1 MKRTYFSQGTRIYA
15 DSQINMQSRINRWT
29 GINPSSGITIWS
41 GIKPQSG
48 IYTTAGINSCPGIH
62 SLTADYSKPQ
72 SMCNCRGES
81 PQCMCPR
88 RGHKTTRGVS
98 ITLSDERSLY
108 TFDNLW

>member
-15 DSQINMQSRINRWT
+15 DSQTNMQSRINQWT

-48 IYTTAGINSCPGIH
+48 IYTTAGINSCSGIH
-62 SLTADYSKPQ
+62 SLSADYSKPQ
-72 SMCNCRGES
+72 SMCDCRGES

-88 RGHKTTRGVS
+88 RGH
-98 ITLSDERSLY
+98 IDDERSLNNVKRREELVY
-108 TFDNLW
+108 L